1 MIGKKFYC
9 IQTARV
15 VNSKDVFGKGS
26 NLDHDDEFLPIFQIP
41 IFVKLTIFLMLSVS
55 ALNTIVATQLNCVKK
70 MLWRNL
76 ALVNLKLIKINFF
89 TQSPTKIFCIN
100 VFIVVGCLASCLTLR
115 PFSIPPEN
123 VRKPKVF

>member
-9 IQTARV
+9 IQTARA

-76 ALVNLKLIKINFF
+76 ALVNLKLIKVNFF
-89 TQSPTKIFCIN
+89 TQSPTKIFCIKF
-100 VFIVVGCLASCLTLR
+100 FIVVGCLVSCLTLR
-115 PFSIPPEN
+115 PFQGG
-123 VRKPKVF
+123 